1 MVPIFP
7 VLTHIGN
14 FASANYCVSR
24 WWAFISDVTNDW
36 TLILLKC
43 KKIYIIFHAHNLNL
57 VNLTIITQN
66 NTKINYIMYK
76 LLCTFS
82 SVLVFHRKHNGT
94 TRILPIEYYKFYN
107 WFKSFGR
114 KPFFKKL
121 NIISLAKYCN
131 VILSHRNP
139 QMHIVQDI
147 KKYCE
152 ILHL

>member
-66 NTKINYIMYK
+66 NTKINYICTSYYVHF
-76 LLCTFS
+76 LLFYYFIANIMVPLEYCQLNTTNS
-82 SVLVFHRKHNGT
+82 IIGLKVLG
-94 TRILPIEYYKFYN
+94 
-107 WFKSFGR
+107 G
-114 KPFFKKL
+114 
-121 NIISLAKYCN
+121 SLFLKN
-131 VILSHRNP
+131 
-139 QMHIVQDI
+139 
-147 KKYCE
+147 
-152 ILHL
+152 